1 MKLNGKKAL
10 VFFKGNK
17 GDAGAKIVSTEYI
30 GIDKNGGY
38 IYKQT
43 FDDGTTAQFTAPK
56 GDKGEQGLSIYY
68 TPINWVYLSGNPVKN
83 YYIALSMF
91 SGIPNSGDLCVTND
105 GVLCSVKTVNATVG
119 GGSVAVN
126 YVTTLKGD
134 KGEQGATGAKI
145 VSIEYKGVDEDGGY
159 IYEMAFDNGAIAQF
173 TAPKGA
179 TGAKGDTG
187 ATGEKGEKGDTG
199 DKGATGAKIISTVL
213 IGQDGS
219 GGNVYEQTFDDGTA
233 TRFTAPKGE
242 KGEDGAQGEQG
253 LRGYTGAKILSTEF
267 VEQDENGGNVYKQTF
282 DNGVTAEFTA
292 PKGEKGD
299 KGETGA
305 AGATGAQI
313 VSTEYVGIDSEG
325 GYIYRQTFDN
335 GVTAE
340 FTAPKG
346 GKGDRGEQGEQGATG
361 AQIVSTEFLEY
372 DENGGNVYQ
381 QTFDNGVVSQF
392 TAPKG
397 DTGAKILS
405 TVLIGVDDNG
415 GYIYEQT
422 FDNGT
427 TAQFTAPKG
436 DRGYTGARGA
446 TGATGAKLS
455 SMVYIG
461 EDELGGYVYEMT
473 FDDGVKAQ
481 FTAPRGDNEYLS
493 TLVKD
498 LLDEPTIID
507 IIVKDGT
514 TVYLDA
520 LVGVTSVDWGDG
532 AINNDKSHTYAVISE
547 EDCYRTLKIY
557 GCEEFSNRIQGTMQ
571 MGENIRI
578 GNSVK
583 IIRTRAFNWGYD
595 YSYHCK
601 NLTIGKSVTLIEAG
615 AFYLPTVDKI
625 TFNATNCADIG
636 GNSPAIISEAASNNG
651 TEITIGKNVE
661 RVPANLFDASG
672 ASMSEKL
679 ETTNIVFEDGSVCES
694 VGAYGLPDAD
704 EISGKIYVPRL
715 RFDDFQAMEGLAEY
729 VGLFETTVW
738 RSEVAAAIE
747 ERSTALSQQ
756 IEESST
762 ALSQQIENSNAT
774 IAEKAKV
781 YLHRLRFTS
790 TEQTTVLIQPIY
802 SSNASKIESAAAL
815 SATIHGNNILGTTLN
830 NTVVV
835 LEATHNN
842 GSEEYYFK
850 LNGAT
855 QTNAVLTD
863 YVFEI

>member
-17 GDAGAKIVSTEYI
+17 GDAGAKIVSTKFV
-30 GIDKNGGY
+30 GVRGDGGY
-38 IYKQT
+38 IYEQT
-43 FDDGTTAQFTAPK
+43 FDDGTTARFTAPK
-56 GDKGEQGLSIYY
+56 GDKGEQGLSIHY

-83 YYIALSMF
+83 YYISLSMF
-91 SGIPNSGDLCVTND
+91 SGIPNSGDLCVTTD

-199 DKGATGAKIISTVL
+199 EKGATGAKIISTVL

-299 KGETGA
+299 KGETGVA
-305 AGATGAQI
+305 
-313 VSTEYVGIDSEG
+313 
-325 GYIYRQTFDN
+325 
-335 GVTAE
+335 
-340 FTAPKG
+340 
-346 GKGDRGEQGEQGATG
+346 GATG

-507 IIVKDGT
+507 IIVGDGT

-583 IIRTRAFNWGYD
+583 TIRTRAFNWGYD
-595 YSYHCK
+595 YSTHCK
-601 NLTIGKSVTLIEAG
+601 NLIIGKSVTLIEGG

-636 GNSPAIISEAASNNG
+636 GNSSAIRSEAASNSG
-651 TEITIGKNVE
+651 TEIIIGKNVE

-729 VGLFETTVW
+729 VGFFETTVW
-738 RSEVAAAIE
+738 RSEVAAAI
-747 ERSTALSQQ
+747 STATDEINTALKDNQANIGATATAVSALEMAVNANATA
-756 IEESST
+756 IEEVKAKKLYKHIIYIKTDEETYPYYCILYSHS
-762 ALSQQIENSNAT
+762 AEEMDSAEEIYSFAKFSNANGAFIVCGGNNGVKT
-774 IAEKAKV
+774 LRIVYNGGYTV
-781 YLHRLRFTS
+781 YL
-790 TEQTTVLIQPIY
+790 
-802 SSNASKIESAAAL
+802 
-815 SATIHGNNILGTTLN
+815 
-830 NTVVV
+830 NTK
-835 LEATHNN
+835 A
-842 GSEEYYFK
+842 
-850 LNGAT
+850 
-855 QTNAVLTD
+855 QTNVTFSD
-863 YVFEI
+863 VVEEV